1 MCETKCL
8 NKLQHSPKYSAKSFL
23 MQNNSKSFTSVWKP
37 CFNVNYSRAYSRNL
51 GQRLIL
57 A

>member
-8 NKLQHSPKYSAKSFL
+8 NKLQHTPKYSAKSFL